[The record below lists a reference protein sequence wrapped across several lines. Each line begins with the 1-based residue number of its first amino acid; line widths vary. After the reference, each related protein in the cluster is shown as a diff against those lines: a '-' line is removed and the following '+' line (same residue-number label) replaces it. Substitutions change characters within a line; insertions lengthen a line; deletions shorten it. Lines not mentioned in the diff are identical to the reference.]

1 MQSPSINAST
11 TADKVS
17 STGGSDIVK
26 YAKIISV
33 ILNFV
38 LFIRIILTYLKL
50 KANMLLKLHWR
61 YFLKSNL

>member
-1 MQSPSINAST
+1 MKAIT

-26 YAKIISV
+26 YAKIISG

-38 LFIRIILTYLKL
+38 LFIRIILTYLKM
-50 KANMLLKLHWR
+50 KANIL
-61 YFLKSNL
+61 

>member
-1 MQSPSINAST
+1 MNAST
-11 TADKVS
+11 NADKVS
-17 STGGSDIVK
+17 STGRSDIVK
-26 YAKIISV
+26 YAKIISG

-38 LFIRIILTYLKL
+38 LFIRIILTYLKM